1 VRRFLAPR
9 WLATHLLL
17 VLCCAVMVRL
27 GIWQWHVGGIRH
39 GDLRNYAYALQW
51 WAFCGFAV
59 FFWVRLMRDARRSPQ
74 VTPPAA
80 QDPPSRPQ
88 YRRYAMP
95 QSRDIQAGDGELSE
109 YNAYLRSLDER

>member
-1 VRRFLAPR
+1 
-9 WLATHLLL
+9 
-17 VLCCAVMVRL
+17 MIRL
-27 GIWQWHVGGIRH
+27 GVWQWHVGGLRR

-59 FFWVRLMRDARRSPQ
+59 FFWVRLIRDARRAPLEA
-74 VTPPAA
+74 PAA
-80 QDPPSRPQ
+80 GVAPNEAQ

-95 QSRDIQAGDGELSE
+95 QSRDIQSEDAELSE